1 MVSTRLEQQPILAL
15 IHAHSIQSP
24 PSLPLLPCL
33 CYLQSV
39 IMNGICTNVRA
50 SVYTKFAS
58 SASPGP
64 AQYDSVSTLPPHHTI
79 ITHALQPQHVVPSY
93 CMYPSHHMACVCVP
107 AYPLCGLPCVLSL
120 PVYTWYCN
128 AARPKWVPLD
138 AKHSPCAPQL
148 PSIPLAP
155 PSVATAAVTPL
166 LQPTATRRRCQPLED
181 SQYHDVAPHVWH
193 LFFFL
198 SACWLQQC
206 GVSCHSTNT
215 TRSSITFAV
224 TVCCCCYWRAAC
236 ATFGRARRNGGKSG
250 YTTPGPNAY
259 NSGGTFGSRPHSA
272 SSSRLRRS
280 PS

>member
-1 MVSTRLEQQPILAL
+1 MVHTFGAAAHPCSHPRSLYKVPAL
-15 IHAHSIQSP
+15 PPSP
-24 PSLPLLPCL
+24 PLFVLPAVGHYERHLHQCTCECVHQVCEL
-33 CYLQSV
+33 CKP
-39 IMNGICTNVRA
+39 RA
-50 SVYTKFAS
+50 STVRFGEYTPPITRQSHTLFSPSTWSQAIVCTLLTTWRVYVCLHIHYVACLVCCRACVYTC
-58 SASPGP
+58 
-64 AQYDSVSTLPPHHTI
+64 
-79 ITHALQPQHVVPSY
+79 Y
-93 CMYPSHHMACVCVP
+93 CI
-107 AYPLCGLPCVLSL
+107 
-120 PVYTWYCN
+120 

-193 LFFFL
+193 LFVFL
-198 SACWLQQC
+198 SARWLQQC
-206 GVSCHSTNT
+206 GVSWHSTNT
-215 TRSSITFAV
+215 TRSPITFAV
-224 TVCCCCYWRAAC
+224 TVCCCCYWCAAC
-236 ATFGRARRNGGKSG
+236 ATFGRARRNGGKSS